1 MNGGYWAIPELRW
14 GMPQNRIVELEQQL
28 VTAQG
33 AVAALTLANAALTEQ
48 LADADGR
55 ARKIK
60 RLSRNHESSLKEQ
73 LAVAQSRRG

>member
-1 MNGGYWAIPELRW
+1 
-14 GMPQNRIVELEQQL
+14 MPQNRILELEQQL
-28 VTAQG
+28 ATAQG
-33 AVAALTLANAALTEQ
+33 AVATLTLANAALTEQ

>member
-1 MNGGYWAIPELRW
+1 
-14 GMPQNRIVELEQQL
+14 MPQDRIVELEQQL
-28 VTAQG
+28 LTAQTAVTA
-33 AVAALTLANAALTEQ
+33 LTAANAALTEQ

>member
-1 MNGGYWAIPELRW
+1 MRGGYWAIPESSCL
-14 GMPQNRIVELEQQL
+14 MSQNRIVELEQQL
-28 VTAQG
+28 MTAHG

-48 LADADGR
+48 LSDADGR
-55 ARKIK
+55 ARKLK

>member
-1 MNGGYWAIPELRW
+1 
-14 GMPQNRIVELEQQL
+14 MPQNRILELEQQL
-28 VTAQG
+28 ATAQG
-33 AVAALTLANAALTEQ
+33 AVTTLTLANAALTEQ